1 MASKSVLVYGGRGAL
16 GSTIVTFF
24 KEKGFKTLSI
34 DFFENEAADDNIL
47 LKSDLG
53 FEAQAEAVKTVLEAK
68 PAFKVDAI
76 FCVAGGWAGGN
87 LKSKDFIKNS
97 HLMLQQSVWSSYIA
111 ASLASHFLNEN
122 GVLVLTGAQAA
133 LNPTPGMIG
142 YGVAKAAV
150 HQLTK
155 SAAAPN
161 GGLPEGAKSLAILPI
176 TLDTPMNRKFMT
188 PDGTWTPLEEVAR
201 LLFEWTST
209 PGASPASGSLVQ
221 LITKDG
227 NTETKIE

>member
-1 MASKSVLVYGGRGAL
+1 
-16 GSTIVTFF
+16 
-24 KEKGFKTLSI
+24 
-34 DFFENEAADDNIL
+34 
-47 LKSDLG
+47 
-53 FEAQAEAVKTVLEAK
+53 
-68 PAFKVDAI
+68 VDAI

-87 LKSKDFIKNS
+87 LNSKDFIKNS

-111 ASLASHFLNEN
+111 ASLASHFLSD
-122 GVLVLTGAQAA
+122 GGLLVLTGAQAA
-133 LNPTPGMIG
+133 LSPTPGMIG

-155 SAAAPN
+155 SAAATK
-161 GGLPEGAKSLAILPI
+161 GGLPEGARSLAILPV